1 MKRLAGIDLNGWHD
15 RAARNWTPGHDD
27 EEPGGEPQL
36 VDAGIDPVV
45 IWQGPEAAHAVGG
58 PQARYAPHGRGPGW
72 GAIGASERR
81 WPVREALAAL
91 ADDTYPKSLEALA
104 ASVRAVC
111 PAPDHVVAV
120 VPDIADFDETRQD
133 RLLRALRSAKVSHP
147 YLLWRPVALCL
158 AAIED
163 GLCTAPET
171 RVATVV
177 HAPEGLQVQNL
188 VVKRARR
195 GDVVAP
201 ERAAVGTTLAW
212 AGGLSALM
220 ESSAAS
226 AQACHPELDP
236 AVAAGS
242 GIPGVH
248 ALGAEPEDEVVRLAN
263 GTWRLLTPPAP
274 RDQLPAL
281 PDALA
286 AHAGAADVVLV
297 DTPLQGR
304 LRATYLRAIEERLGP
319 RVHACDP
326 TDAAR
331 GALVAADRIARG
343 LPHYFDFLPQISILV
358 LEDGE
363 PVFRALV
370 PEGET
375 VPANELYRTVDPPRF
390 RWPKGRASLDVFVKK
405 QDAAGIRRWTV
416 EREPGP
422 PQNVEVAVV
431 LEQRPAQGLAH
442 IEVRGDAWA
451 ALARNPI
458 RLDWSRLEV
467 DPRPEAQILEE
478 LRRPPPPYPDRVVF
492 PTDPRMWQALPRSA
506 GFAQLVARCDPQD
519 LDDVEGVSDVLSQG
533 VVFDPPNG
541 DRVRPVDSDGN
552 VPEGVDPAAFDAL
565 TAAVADDALGEARRA
580 RPASTN
586 TRLKF
591 LTWCFPRCPDA
602 VQQELLIA
610 LERPDHPWRAPYMA
624 NTLLW
629 QGAGR
634 CVADTEKI
642 RHVFDLIL
650 RLDIGQMRAYHRACA
665 ANLLSRRDI
674 SFTVL
679 TRDELSELAGRAA
692 HLVLQAKKDGY
703 KVNFDY
709 GLRLTGGLLRY
720 RIVAPYAWLPD
731 LDPAGRQL
739 EDALQTVQKDMDQR
753 LARSVDFRLR
763 RKRRQVE
770 ELLKFL
776 GGSGGDPDLLR
787 SLEED

>member
-58 PQARYAPHGRGPGW
+58 PQARFAPHGRGPGW
-72 GAIGASERR
+72 GPIGAKERR

-91 ADDTYPKSLEALA
+91 ADDTYPKSLDALA

-120 VPDIADFDETRQD
+120 VPDVADFDETRQD
-133 RLLRALRSAKVSHP
+133 RLLRALRSAKVPHP

-163 GLCTAPET
+163 GPCTAPET

-177 HAPEGLQVQNL
+177 HAPEGLQVQHL

-195 GDVVAP
+195 ADVVAP

-220 ESSAAS
+220 ESSTAS
-226 AQACHPELDP
+226 ARARHPELDP

-242 GIPGVH
+242 GIPGAH

-263 GTWRLLTPPAP
+263 GTWRLLTPPVP
-274 RDQLPAL
+274 RDQLPTL
-281 PDALA
+281 PDTLEK
-286 AHAGAADVVLV
+286 HAGAADVVLV

-304 LRATYLRAIEERLGP
+304 LRATYVRAIEERLGP

-326 TDAAR
+326 ADAAR

-375 VPANELYRTVDPPRF
+375 VPANELYRTVDRPRF
-390 RWPKGRASLDVFVKK
+390 GWPKGRASLDVFVKK

-422 PQNVEVAVV
+422 PHDVEVAVV

-467 DPRPEAQILEE
+467 DPRPEAKILEE
-478 LRRPPPPYPDRVVF
+478 LRRPPPPYPDREHQ
-492 PTDPRMWQALPRSA
+492 PHDARLWRPGPRSPNIGDLLRRSDPCDEADVGTVAAAFA
-506 GFAQLVARCDPQD
+506 GSVVVDPATGYRARP
-519 LDDVEGVSDVLSQG
+519 L
-533 VVFDPPNG
+533 
-541 DRVRPVDSDGN
+541 DSDGN
-552 VPEGVDPAAFDAL
+552 LPDGVDAGPLDVFIDEVAGAALNDARAGR
-565 TAAVADDALGEARRA
+565 TTRTNARVR
-580 RPASTN
+580 
-586 TRLKF
+586 F
-591 LTWCFPRCPDA
+591 LTWCSSRCPTAIKD
-602 VQQELLIA
+602 ELVAA
-610 LERPDHPWRAPYMA
+610 LGAEAHPWRQPASA
-624 NTLLW
+624 SVVIW
-629 QGAGR
+629 RGAGR
-634 CVADTEKI
+634 VI
-642 RHVFDLIL
+642 RRYDHLRRVFDLL
-650 RLDIGQMRAYHRACA
+650 LALPERDWLEYHRACA
-665 ANLLSRRDI
+665 ADILSRADAV
-674 SFTVL
+674 FAVL
-679 TRDELSELAGRAA
+679 APKENAEIGRYASTM
-692 HLVLQAKKDGY
+692 
-703 KVNFDY
+703 
-709 GLRLTGGLLRY
+709 LRLDRKEEFSKKFGWTLKIIGGLLRY

-739 EDALQTVQKDMDQR
+739 EDALQQVQKDLDRR

-763 RKRRQVE
+763 RKRHQVE

-776 GGSGGDPDLLR
+776 RGSGGDPDLLR